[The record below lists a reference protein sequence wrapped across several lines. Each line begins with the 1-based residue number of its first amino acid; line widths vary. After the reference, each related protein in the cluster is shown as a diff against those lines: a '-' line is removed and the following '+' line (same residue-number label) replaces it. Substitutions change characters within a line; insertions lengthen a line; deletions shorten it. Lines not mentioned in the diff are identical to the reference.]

1 MTLLEKLRAILHRDC
16 FRPSITNRSALI
28 VEEQRQ
34 SIDLSKK
41 KRWKQITEIKDLD
54 GDEFFIS
61 FDGKNH
67 KTYSPYLIGKQDTMT
82 AKACDYIMFK
92 PEAGKWTIIFGELK
106 LGTGSFS
113 ADSISDQIAG
123 SLAFLEY
130 VKTILRLQY
139 GCNELDDAVVQ
150 KRVIYREKMSRCRN
164 SSSRTIPQRKN
175 VKGRKKPISSIVPFI
190 TTFAHPKQ
198 DIIKIGLPFDDDKF
212 SRCSLTLG
220 EFLGRG

>member
-1 MTLLEKLRAILHRDC
+1 MTLLEKLRTILHRDC
-16 FRPSITNRSALI
+16 FRPSIANRSALI

-41 KRWKQITEIKDLD
+41 KKWKQITEIKELD

-67 KTYSPYLIGKQDTMT
+67 KTYSPYLIGKQETLT

-92 PEAGKWTIIFGELK
+92 PEAGRWTIVMGELK
-106 LGTGSFS
+106 LGTASFS
-113 ADSISDQIAG
+113 ANSISDQIGG

-130 VKTILRLQY
+130 VKVILKLQY
-139 GCNELDDAVVQ
+139 GCHELDNAKIQ
-150 KRVIYREKMSRCRN
+150 KRVIYKEKMSRCRGA
-164 SSSRTIPQRKN
+164 TISTPKRKN
-175 VKGRKKPISSIVPFI
+175 QSGRKRVLSPIVPLIVPF
-190 TTFAHPKQ
+190 AHPRH

-212 SRCSLTLG
+212 SCCSLTLN